1 MDGTMTGITPTYNLA
16 DRGCYDGFGNGSG
29 LWLFAILALMN
40 GGFGWGNRAGYGL
53 DGRAATVEDLNN
65 TSNFARL
72 EGQVQGIGSDLASGF
87 RNVDNAVCSL
97 GYESLK
103 NFGDLSKQIADC
115 CCENRLATQQ
125 TKFDMANYASAIN
138 ATTTAQTQKILD
150 AISQNKIEQLQSELN
165 TLKLAQATCGVVRYP
180 TSMAYT
186 SACNP
191 FASFSGC
198 GCNGTYGY

>member
-16 DRGCYDGFGNGSG
+16 DRGCYDGFGGGSG

-40 GGFGWGNRAGYGL
+40 GGFGWANRAGFGV
-53 DGRAATVEDLNN
+53 DGRCATVEDLNN

-72 EGQVQGIGSDLASGF
+72 EGQVQGIGSDIASGF

-97 GYESLK
+97 GYENLK

-125 TKFDMANYASAIN
+125 TKFDMANYASGIN
-138 ATTTAQTQKILD
+138 ANITAQIQSLKDLMYAQD
-150 AISQNKIEQLQSELN
+150 AKAKDARIAQLELN
-165 TLKLAQATCGVVRYP
+165 QALCGVVRYP
-180 TSMAYT
+180 TTTAYA

-191 FASFSGC
+191 FASFTGC

>member
-16 DRGCYDGFGNGSG
+16 DRGYDGFGGSG

-125 TKFDMANYASAIN
+125 TKFDMANYASALEKTII
-138 ATTTAQTQKILD
+138 TDGQKTRDLIQ
-150 AISQNKIEQLQSELN
+150 ANKIETLQARVNQLE
-165 TLKLAQATCGVVRYP
+165 LAQGLCGVVRYP

-186 SACNP
+186 SPCNP

>member
-16 DRGCYDGFGNGSG
+16 DRGYNDGFGGGSG

-72 EGQVQGIGSDLASGF
+72 ESQVQGVGSDMASGF

-97 GYESLK
+97 GYENLK
-103 NFGDLSKQIADC
+103 NFGDLSRQLADC

-125 TKFDMANYASAIN
+125 TKFDMANYASALEKTIITDGQKTRDLIQAN
-138 ATTTAQTQKILD
+138 KIEALQARVNQLELAQGLCGVVKYPTTTAY
-150 AISQNKIEQLQSELN
+150 AS
-165 TLKLAQATCGVVRYP
+165 P
-180 TSMAYT
+180 
-186 SACNP
+186 CNP
-191 FASFSGC
+191 FASFTGC
-198 GCNGTYGY
+198 GCGGTNI

>member
-16 DRGCYDGFGNGSG
+16 DRGYDGFGGGSG

-40 GGFGWGNRAGYGL
+40 GGFGWGNRAGYGV
-53 DGRAATVEDLNN
+53 DGRVATVEDLNT

-72 EGQVQGIGSDLASGF
+72 EGQIQGIGSDLASGF

-125 TKFDMANYASAIN
+125 TKFDMANYAAAIN
-138 ATTTAQTQKILD
+138 ANVTAQVQSVKDLMYQEK
-150 AISQNKIEQLQSELN
+150 AAAQAARISQLELN
-165 TLKLAQATCGVVRYP
+165 QALCGVVRYP
-180 TSMAYT
+180 TTTTYASP
-186 SACNP
+186 CNP
-191 FASFSGC
+191 FAVYGGC
-198 GCNGTYGY
+198 GCSGTNI